1 MPRWSGPDRTPGLC
15 YAAGQ
20 MSEPNPYD
28 TGSFSMEEILAR
40 LEAGRLDLHHT
51 QDGSRLELRHEA
63 SPEAERR
70 QLDGDPPLG
79 VERRRFS
86 PLPLPTLF
94 PEKGPILLLLVG
106 GFATERELGQP
117 MPFWKDDRRG
127 GSLLWQALDRS
138 GLIVRPDQRKALGQ
152 GGFWEDVPPRT
163 QGLAMT
169 YVGFQPEGQA
179 VPFHHVAHRWNQH
192 RLQTLVEGCWERSME
207 RLKVVALGE
216 SARFVMGAILHD
228 LPGIPLLGLASPSRE
243 DLEALSRGHA
253 GAAEFWIEW
262 AADLLAIG
270 RS

>member
-1 MPRWSGPDRTPGLC
+1 MP
-15 YAAGQ
+15 
-20 MSEPNPYD
+20 EPSPYD

-51 QDGSRLELRHEA
+51 QDGSRLELRHA
-63 SPEAERR
+63 ATPDPDRR
-70 QLDGDPPLG
+70 NLPGDPPLG
-79 VERRRFS
+79 LERRRFT

-106 GFATERELGQP
+106 GFATEHDLGQP
-117 MPFWKDDRRG
+117 VPFWRDDRRG
-127 GSLLWQALDRS
+127 GSLLWQALERA
-138 GLIVRPDQRKALGQ
+138 GLLARPDQGRALGQ
-152 GGFWEDVPPRT
+152 GGFWEDAPPRT
-163 QGLAMT
+163 HGLAMT
-169 YVGFQPEGQA
+169 YAGFQPTDLA

-192 RLQTLVEGCWERSME
+192 RLHTLVDGCWERSMD

-228 LPGIPLLGLASPSRE
+228 LPGIPLLGLSSPTRE
-243 DLEALSRGHA
+243 DLEALSAGHPE
-253 GAAEFWIEW
+253 AAEFWIEW